1 MWEQELYLEMRYLVS
16 SSWFHMFEADYS
28 QAGLSFADE
37 REGVNFHKKVLG
49 KLKTYV
55 YCITPGL
62 LNIQCFEIFSFGFLM
77 NHPPRAQTI
86 YNSNFFKNL

>member
-1 MWEQELYLEMRYLVS
+1 VWEQELYLEMRYLVS

-49 KLKTYV
+49 KL
-55 YCITPGL
+55 
-62 LNIQCFEIFSFGFLM
+62 
-77 NHPPRAQTI
+77 
-86 YNSNFFKNL
+86 